1 MRRVSLV
8 FLALVC
14 ALLLTIPAAL
24 AKSSGSAATP
34 GISAKIISIGG
45 TFPLTGPASSYAPI
59 PAGMKAYFAYI
70 NSRKG
75 PDGKRGVYGRQIAFK
90 YYDDGYNP
98 ANSIQLTRKL
108 VEDDKVFA
116 VVGSLGTEVNQAI
129 QPYLNAAKVPH
140 VLVST
145 GASEF
150 GTNWKTYPWTIG
162 WQPDYVAEARLY
174 GLDVKAKHQN
184 DKIAVMYQND
194 SYGKDYF
201 FGFRAALG
209 KTLAD
214 KLIVS
219 QEAFDVT
226 NPSVTSTVLKMK
238 ASGANVLMIFVTPTP
253 TIKTY
258 ATIKAVGWKPD
269 QIYVNSV
276 SATATF
282 MGIAVASSSAAT
294 VNGSI
299 STGYLKDPASP
310 TWAKDPAV
318 KEYYRLMTRF
328 LPSGKQTNGLYLYG
342 FAKAET
348 FVQAMYKAGKNPT
361 RQGLMDALLSM
372 NSTTNRFTLPGVK
385 QKTSKTDHFII
396 SQQQTIQYGDG
407 QWAATGKLTD
417 GRPRG

>member
-8 FLALVC
+8 LLALVC
-14 ALLLTIPAAL
+14 ALLLAIPAAL
-24 AKSSGSAATP
+24 AKSSGSAAAP
-34 GISAKIISIGG
+34 GISARTITIGG
-45 TFPLTGPASSYAPI
+45 TYPLTGPASSYAPI

-75 PDGKRGVYGRQIAFK
+75 PDGKRGIYGRQVDFK
-90 YYDDGYNP
+90 VYDDGYNP

-108 VEDDKVFA
+108 VESDKVFA
-116 VVGSLGTEVNQAI
+116 VVGSLGTEVNQGI

-150 GTNWKTYPWTIG
+150 GSNWKKYPWTIG
-162 WQPDYVAEARLY
+162 WQPDYISEARLY

-184 DKIAVMYQND
+184 DKVAVMYQND
-194 SYGKDYF
+194 SYGKDYLY
-201 FGFRAALG
+201 GFRSALG

-214 KLIVS
+214 KLIVA

-226 NPSVTSTVLKMK
+226 NPSVTSTVLKLK

-258 ATIKAVGWKPD
+258 ATVKGVGWKPD

-276 SATATF
+276 SATDTF
-282 MGIAVASSSAAT
+282 MGIAVGASNAAT

-299 STGYLKDPASP
+299 STSYLKDPASP
-310 TWAKDPAV
+310 VFANDAAV
-318 KEYYRLMTRF
+318 KEYNTLMARF
-328 LPSGKQTNGLYLYG
+328 LPSAKTTNGLYLYG

-361 RQGLMDALLSM
+361 RQGFMDALLSL
-372 NSTTNRFTLPGVK
+372 NSTNRFALPGVK
-385 QKTSKTDHFII
+385 MKTSKTDHFII
-396 SQQQTIQYGDG
+396 SQQQTIQYKDG
-407 QWAATGKLTD
+407 LWTATGKLID

>member
-75 PDGKRGVYGRQIAFK
+75 PDGKRGIYGRQVDFK
-90 YYDDGYNP
+90 IYDDGYNP
-98 ANSIQLTRKL
+98 ANSIQMTRKL

-116 VVGSLGTEVNQAI
+116 VVGSLGTEHTQAV

-150 GTNWKTYPWTIG
+150 GSNWRKYPWTIG
-162 WQPDYVAEARLY
+162 WQPDYVSEARLY

-184 DKIAVMYQND
+184 SKIAVIYQND
-194 SYGKDYF
+194 SYGKDYLY
-201 FGFRAALG
+201 GFRAALG

-238 ASGANVLMIFVTPTP
+238 ASGASILMIFVTPTP
-253 TIKTY
+253 TIKVY
-258 ATIKAVGWKPD
+258 GTIKAIAWKPD
-269 QIYVNSV
+269 QIYLNSV
-276 SATATF
+276 SATDYF
-282 MGIAVASSSAAT
+282 MSIAVASSNAAT

-310 TWAKDPAV
+310 AWAKDAAM
-318 KEYYRLMTRF
+318 KEYNTLMARF
-328 LPSGKQTNGLYLYG
+328 LPGKKATNGLYLYG
-342 FAKAET
+342 FAKSET

-361 RQGLMDALLSM
+361 RQGLMNALLSF
-372 NSTTNRFTLPGVK
+372 NSTTNRFALPGVK
-385 QKTSKTDHFII
+385 QKTSATDHFIL
-396 SQQQTIQYGDG
+396 SQQQTIQYKDG
-407 QWAATGKLTD
+407 NWTATGKLID

>member
-8 FLALVC
+8 SLALVC
-14 ALLLTIPAAL
+14 ALLLAIPAAL

-34 GISAKIISIGG
+34 GISARTITIGG
-45 TFPLTGPASSYAPI
+45 TYPLTGPASSYAPI

-75 PDGKRGVYGRQIAFK
+75 PDGKRGIYGRQVDFK
-90 YYDDGYNP
+90 VYDDGYNP

-108 VEDDKVFA
+108 VESDKVFA
-116 VVGSLGTEVNQAI
+116 VVGSLGTEVNQGI

-150 GTNWKTYPWTIG
+150 GSNWKKYPWTIG
-162 WQPDYVAEARLY
+162 WQPDYISEARLY

-184 DKIAVMYQND
+184 DKVAVMYQND
-194 SYGKDYF
+194 SYGKDYLY
-201 FGFRAALG
+201 GFRSALG

-214 KLIVS
+214 KLIVA

-226 NPSVTSTVLKMK
+226 NPSVTSTVLKLK

-258 ATIKAVGWKPD
+258 ATVKGVGWKPD

-276 SATATF
+276 SATDTF
-282 MGIAVASSSAAT
+282 MGIAVGASNAAT

-299 STGYLKDPASP
+299 STSYLKDPASP
-310 TWAKDPAV
+310 VFANDAAI
-318 KEYYRLMTRF
+318 KEYNTLMARF
-328 LPSGKQTNGLYLYG
+328 LPSAKTTNGLYLYG

-361 RQGLMDALLSM
+361 RQGLMDALLSL
-372 NSTTNRFTLPGVK
+372 NSTNRFALPGVK
-385 QKTSKTDHFII
+385 MKTSKTDHFII
-396 SQQQTIQYGDG
+396 SQQQTIQYKDG
-407 QWAATGKLTD
+407 LWSATGKLID

>member
-8 FLALVC
+8 LLALVC
-14 ALLLTIPAAL
+14 ALLLAIPAAL
-24 AKSSGSAATP
+24 AKSSGSAAAP
-34 GISAKIISIGG
+34 GISARTITIGG
-45 TFPLTGPASSYAPI
+45 TYPLTGPASSYAPI
-59 PAGMKAYFAYI
+59 PAGMKAYFSYI

-75 PDGKRGVYGRQIAFK
+75 PDGKRGIYGRQVDFK
-90 YYDDGYNP
+90 VYDDGYNP

-108 VEDDKVFA
+108 VESDKVFA
-116 VVGSLGTEVNQAI
+116 VVGSLGTEVNQGI

-150 GTNWKTYPWTIG
+150 GSNWKKYPWTIG
-162 WQPDYVAEARLY
+162 WQPDYISEARLY

-184 DKIAVMYQND
+184 DKVAVMYQND
-194 SYGKDYF
+194 SYGKDYLY
-201 FGFRAALG
+201 GFRSALG

-214 KLIVS
+214 KLIVA

-226 NPSVTSTVLKMK
+226 NPSVTSTVLKLK

-258 ATIKAVGWKPD
+258 ATVKGVGWKPD

-276 SATATF
+276 SATDTF
-282 MGIAVASSSAAT
+282 MGIAVGASNAAT

-299 STGYLKDPASP
+299 STSYLKDPASP
-310 TWAKDPAV
+310 VFANDAAI
-318 KEYYRLMTRF
+318 KEYNTLMARF
-328 LPSGKQTNGLYLYG
+328 LPSAKTTNGLYLYG

-361 RQGLMDALLSM
+361 RQGFMDALLSL
-372 NSTTNRFTLPGVK
+372 NSTNRFALPGVK
-385 QKTSKTDHFII
+385 MKTSKTDHFII
-396 SQQQTIQYGDG
+396 SQQQTIQYKDG
-407 QWAATGKLTD
+407 LWTATGKLID

>member
-8 FLALVC
+8 SLALVC
-14 ALLLTIPAAL
+14 ALLLAIPAAL

-75 PDGKRGVYGRQIAFK
+75 PDGKRGVYGRQIDFK

-108 VEDDKVFA
+108 VEEDKVFA
-116 VVGSLGTEVNQAI
+116 VVGSLGTEVNQGI

-150 GTNWKTYPWTIG
+150 GSNWRKYPWTIG
-162 WQPDYVAEARLY
+162 WQPDYISEARLY

-184 DKIAVMYQND
+184 SKIAVIYQND
-194 SYGKDYF
+194 SYGKDYLY
-201 FGFRAALG
+201 GFRSALG

-214 KLIVS
+214 KLIVG

-226 NPSVTSTVLKMK
+226 NPSVASTILKLK
-238 ASGANVLMIFVTPTP
+238 ATGANVLLIFVTPTP

-276 SATATF
+276 SATDTF
-282 MGIAVASSSAAT
+282 MGIAVKSSSPET

-299 STGYLKDPASP
+299 STLYLKDPASP
-310 TWAKDPAV
+310 VWAKDAAV
-318 KEYYRLMTRF
+318 KEYNTLMARF
-328 LPSGKQTNGLYLYG
+328 LPSAKATNSLYFYG

-348 FVQAMYKAGKNPT
+348 FVQAMYKAGKSPT
-361 RQGLMDALLSM
+361 RESFMKAILSM
-372 NSTTNRFTLPGVK
+372 NATNRFALTGVR
-385 QKTSKTDHFII
+385 QKTSQTDHFII
-396 SQQQTIQYGDG
+396 SQQQTIQYKDG
-407 QWAATGKLTD
+407 LWTATGKLID